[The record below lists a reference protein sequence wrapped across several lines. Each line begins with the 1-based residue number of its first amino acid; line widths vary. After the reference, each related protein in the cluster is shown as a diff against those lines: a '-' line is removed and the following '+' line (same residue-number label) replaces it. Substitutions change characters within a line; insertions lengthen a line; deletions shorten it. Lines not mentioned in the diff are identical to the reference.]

1 MKRNGIILAVFAVG
15 LAGCAGMPADD
26 RRTLAIADH
35 QACESRGFRWP
46 SNRYDDCRYDAAE
59 RRHQRDWQNLNL
71 ARMPRI
77 DQGPER
83 PLDAYRPL
91 SRQLFECSE
100 RVDENGVIWVD
111 CNPQR

>member
-1 MKRNGIILAVFAVG
+1 MNRNGIILAVLAAG
-15 LAGCAGMPADD
+15 LASCAGMPADD
-26 RRTLAIADH
+26 RRTVADTDH
-35 QACESRGFRWP
+35 QVCEGRGLTWP
-46 SNRYDDCRYDAAE
+46 SDRYQNCRYELAE

-83 PLDAYRPL
+83 PPDAYRPL
-91 SRQLFECSE
+91 SRQLFQCHE
-100 RVDENGVIWVD
+100 RVDENGASWVD